1 MSLDAAEMDLG
12 KAFEYGQGYVALSRV
27 RSLDGLKLLGFN
39 AQALMVHPKILEYD
53 KRFRAKSE
61 QILEYL
67 SKKTPEE
74 MQKASEEFIVRAQ
87 GSIQKVDLKAREAE
101 QAKTSTFEK
110 TLFLVREGKSI
121 EEIKSGKINKDSAL
135 NLLKIDLSKNPS
147 RMKCALL
154 VLDTV
159 KKAVI

>member
-1 MSLDAAEMDLG
+1 VNGTLGEVIDFDESGNPIIVTNQGREITIEPASWNIEDGDKILASITQIPLRLAWAITVHKSQGMSLDAAEMDLG

-67 SKKTPEE
+67 SKKN
-74 MQKASEEFIVRAQ
+74 S
-87 GSIQKVDLKAREAE
+87 
-101 QAKTSTFEK
+101 
-110 TLFLVREGKSI
+110 
-121 EEIKSGKINKDSAL
+121 
-135 NLLKIDLSKNPS
+135 
-147 RMKCALL
+147 
-154 VLDTV
+154 
-159 KKAVI
+159 